1 MKLDSQAITKVIGY
15 AMFLP
20 LIVGLPIALFSSVI
34 DVGIFSAVAVLWLLV
49 SIFLIIGPESIS
61 EISFWQASIKR
72 DAKAATEAKNE
83 AEAIRDELK
92 TISKLNLEN
101 VYLLTSLTAGVYKQ
115 YGTESLPAAFQHI
128 INNLEELTPFISSD
142 TDFVDKWQQE
152 MKDIMRA
159 G

>member
-1 MKLDSQAITKVIGY
+1 MKLDPQAITKVIGY

-115 YGTESLPAAFQHI
+115 YGTGSLPTAFQHI